1 MGIDKLGGYKTINV
15 GRAITSRGWDY
26 RLLIFEDFPEHVY
39 AQCTGKI
46 DDNGTWTGFPLGGN
60 VPMHMQAHAQP
71 MHDLKEIIAD
81 VRNIVFTKDYE
92 VLPELR
98 ERIKGIRRL

>member
-1 MGIDKLGGYKTINV
+1 MGIDRLGGYKTINV

-46 DDNGTWTGFPLGGN
+46 DDKGTRTGFPLGGN

-71 MHDLKEIIAD
+71 MHDLKGMLSD
-81 VRNIVFTKDYE
+81 VRRIVFSGNYE
-92 VLPELR
+92 VSPKLR
-98 ERIKGIRRL
+98 ERIKGISRL